1 MLSLITLFK
10 FENGFDFRISNSKKG
25 FKIIDDGARGL
36 KGGAHELSEH
46 EFANPAR
53 LPRII

>member
-25 FKIIDDGARGL
+25 FKIIDDGAL
-36 KGGAHELSEH
+36 ELNGGARELSEYQ
-46 EFANPAR
+46 FANPAK
-53 LPRII
+53 LPRTR